1 MTTLSEEE
9 EELRAQ
15 TAFVNALKKF
25 AETYRAC
32 VLCVAHPRKTKP
44 GMPIGRSDVAG
55 SMSTINLA
63 DAAIV
68 IERPDIR
75 VIKSRENGREDK
87 IECCYEPTSRRIYQA
102 DRGDLNHFSWN
113 REGVAKPKVLAS
125 SLPEYQV
132 QLSANKNT
140 MMPAPF

>member
-15 TAFVNALKKF
+15 TAFINALKKF
-25 AETYRAC
+25 AESYRAC

-44 GMPIGRSDVAG
+44 GMPIGRADVAG

-75 VIKSRENGREDK
+75 VIKSRENGREDR
-87 IECCYEPTSRRIYQA
+87 ITCCYEPCSRRIYQA
-102 DRGDLNHFSWN
+102 DIGDLNKFSWDKTGI
-113 REGVAKPKVLAS
+113 EPPKKLAS

-132 QLSANKNT
+132 QLSTNSNA
-140 MMPAPF
+140 MPAPF